1 MGSEHVTASFDA
13 GRAQGDFNADDFDD
27 FERRH
32 PNIFASKLALLHR
45 AIIDG
50 NDGSR
55 QPGRTLSVGGGT
67 GSYEQALR
75 DRFGVATDLIVEPAP
90 DLAAQAVR
98 RGFKVNVAT
107 IEESGLNGERCDT
120 IFYNGS
126 AFGYIADEAL
136 RKVLRL
142 HWDQLDPG
150 GSLIL
155 LDVPPSSALG
165 LAVIASF
172 DIDGPSYI
180 RTVLSSSWYDEAVP
194 HKEFWR
200 TTEEYTGLLRDAGFS
215 DFSYWQTLRRHPL
228 YQNEEVEAPVPGCRE
243 GSYVAIVAHKEATAH
258 GE

>member
-1 MGSEHVTASFDA
+1 MGSEHATSGFDA
-13 GRAQGDFNADDFDD
+13 GRAQGSFDADDFDE
-27 FERRH
+27 FERSH
-32 PNIFASKLALLHR
+32 PNIFASKLALLHH
-45 AIIDG
+45 AIVDG
-50 NDGSR
+50 NADR

-75 DRFGVATDLIVEPAP
+75 DRFDMDTDIIVEPAP
-90 DLAAQAVR
+90 DLASQAR
-98 RGFKVNVAT
+98 SRGFDVVAAT
-107 IEESGLNGERCDT
+107 IEEAGLDKERFDT

-126 AFGYIADEAL
+126 AFGYIADDAL

-142 HWDQLDPG
+142 HWNQLNPS

-180 RTVLSSSWYDEAVP
+180 RTVLSSSWYDEDVP

-200 TTEEYTGLLRDAGFS
+200 TTEEYVELLRDAGFP

-228 YQNEEVEAPVPGCRE
+228 YQNEEAEDPVTGYRE
-243 GSYVAIVAHKEATAH
+243 GSYVAIVAHKEAIAH